1 MMKYGVAYLTS
12 LVTFFSIDMVWLGT
26 MAKRFYRPTLG
37 DILLPGVNMAPAIVF
52 YILFPIGLVFFA
64 VAPAL
69 RAGSIS
75 TALMYGAMFGFF
87 TYATYDLTN
96 QATVRNWTTQ
106 LTVVDAAW
114 GSVLAAATAAVSYL
128 VAQKLG

>member
-87 TYATYDLTN
+87 TYATYDLTT

-128 VAQKLG
+128 VAQKLT

>member
-75 TALMYGAMFGFF
+75 TALIYGAMFGFF

-114 GSVLAAATAAVSYL
+114 GSVLAAATAAISYL
-128 VAQKLG
+128 VAQKLT

>member
-12 LVTFFSIDMVWLGT
+12 LVTFFAVDMVWLGM

-64 VAPAL
+64 VTPAL

-75 TALMYGAMFGFF
+75 TALIYGAMFGFF

-114 GSVLAAATAAVSYL
+114 GSVLAAATAAISYL
-128 VAQKLG
+128 VAQKLT

>member
-1 MMKYGVAYLTS
+1 MMKYGLTS
-12 LVTFFSIDMVWLGT
+12 LVTFFAVDMVWLGM

-75 TALMYGAMFGFF
+75 TALIYGAMFGFF

-114 GSVLAAATAAVSYL
+114 GSVLAAATAAISYL
-128 VAQKLG
+128 VAQKLT

>member
-12 LVTFFSIDMVWLGT
+12 LVTFFAVDMVWLGM

-75 TALMYGAMFGFF
+75 TALIYGAMFGFF

-114 GSVLAAATAAVSYL
+114 GSVLAAATAAISYL
-128 VAQKLG
+128 VAQKLT

>member
-12 LVTFFSIDMVWLGT
+12 LVTFFAVDMVWLGM

-128 VAQKLG
+128 VAQKLT